1 MNGMV
6 SSVMSREEFF
16 EKQGEEFVEEAFCGF
31 LPAFIAAFTTGKK
44 LSEQEFEEIL
54 KMIHGK
60 KE

>member
-1 MNGMV
+1 MV

-16 EKQGEEFVEEAFCGF
+16 GKQGEEFVEEAFRSS

-44 LSEQEFEEIL
+44 LSEQEIEEIL